1 MLAGEAIAVHHGA
14 RGVHAARE
22 AVAAAETDEERVRAE
37 WVARF
42 AARRYEMLR
51 RSDVSGAYELRAKW
65 ANRRG
70 SLIRL

>member
-1 MLAGEAIAVHHGA
+1 MLAGEAIAFHHGA
-14 RGVHAARE
+14 RGVRAALDAVE
-22 AVAAAETDEERVRAE
+22 AADTDEERVRAE

-42 AARRYEMLR
+42 AMRRYEEFR